1 MFIIKSTAEGAFSG
15 NERKIESFLDKNELC
30 PSFLL
35 PLAKIWIEPSMNW
48 EILWGE
54 IEAIFAKFHYE
65 EDEDWE

>member
-35 PLAKIWIEPSMNW
+35 PLAKI
-48 EILWGE
+48 
-54 IEAIFAKFHYE
+54 
-65 EDEDWE
+65 